1 MQVFFEMRAQSVRPM
16 SPIRPIGPVSPVR
29 PIRPVRPMRP
39 INLTNPQSTKTR
51 ISISLIDM
59 KIVVIDGQ
67 GGSIGRAIVEK
78 FTAKGLGD
86 SLTCIGTNS
95 TATANMLKGGA
106 KQGATGE
113 NPVKVACRDADYI
126 VGPIGIVMA
135 DSMLGEITPG
145 MANAVGASRAHK
157 ILIPVNKCVT
167 VAGVKDMSL
176 NEYIDKAIACL
187 T

>member
-1 MQVFFEMRAQSVRPM
+1 MRAQSVRPM
-16 SPIRPIGPVSPVR
+16 RPISPINPIRPI
-29 PIRPVRPMRP
+29 
-39 INLTNPQSTKTR
+39 NLIKTQSTKPR
-51 ISISLIDM
+51 ISISLMTM

-78 FTAKGLGD
+78 LTAKGLGD

-106 KQGATGE
+106 RQGATGE

-135 DSMLGEITPG
+135 DSMLGEITPE
-145 MANAVGASRAHK
+145 MANAVGASPAHK

-167 VAGVKDMSL
+167 VAGVMDMSL
-176 NEYIDKAIACL
+176 NEYIDKAIGCL
-187 T
+187 A

>member
-1 MQVFFEMRAQSVRPM
+1 
-16 SPIRPIGPVSPVR
+16 
-29 PIRPVRPMRP
+29 
-39 INLTNPQSTKTR
+39 
-51 ISISLIDM
+51 M

-78 FTAKGLGD
+78 LVSRGLGEN
-86 SLTCIGTNS
+86 LVCIGTNA

-113 NPVKVACRDADYI
+113 NPVIVACRDASYI
-126 VGPIGIVMA
+126 IGPIGIVMA
-135 DSMLGEITPG
+135 DAMLGEITPK
-145 MANAVGASRAHK
+145 MAQAVGASNAHK

-167 VAGVKDMSL
+167 VSGVKPMSL
-176 NEYIDKAIACL
+176 NEYIEDAISSL

>member
-1 MQVFFEMRAQSVRPM
+1 
-16 SPIRPIGPVSPVR
+16 
-29 PIRPVRPMRP
+29 
-39 INLTNPQSTKTR
+39 
-51 ISISLIDM
+51 M

-78 FTAKGLGD
+78 LVSSGLNEN
-86 SLTCIGTNS
+86 LVCIGTNA

-113 NPVKVACRDADYI
+113 NPVIVACRDASYI
-126 VGPIGIVMA
+126 IGPIGIVMA
-135 DSMLGEITPG
+135 DSMLGEITPK
-145 MANAVGASRAHK
+145 MAQAVGASTAHK

-167 VAGVKDMSL
+167 VSGVKPMSL
-176 NEYIDKAIACL
+176 NDYIEDAISSL